1 MCPYPWQVQRE
12 DQTSVLA
19 CPPYGKACQSNS
31 GVHPFPGVFRFRILL
46 WCLPQEVALGCQPGR
61 VTSWPQGAAPRGT
74 GTSRAVHDPWPCLQH
89 SERALTCS
97 KRRGCP
103 AHCPPLAGPVGKEPG
118 AEAWYVSGGHH
129 QFSSHHR
136 KSLQWLSR
144 GCWHLWAQNL
154 PEHCLWQR
162 CWGLLDPRRGCG
174 SGTWYQFTSFLSALN
189 PFSGQLTYWYRVR
202 TSLSYD
208 PSLVRKQIRVQVTT
222 VLQICLHSMA
232 LIQ

>member
-1 MCPYPWQVQRE
+1 MCSYPWQVQRE

-19 CPPYGKACQSNS
+19 CSPYRKACQSNS
-31 GVHPFPGVFRFRILL
+31 GVHPFPGVFSFRILL

-97 KRRGCP
+97 KSRGWP
-103 AHCPPLAGPVGKEPG
+103 AHCPPPAGPVGKEPG

-154 PEHCLWQR
+154 PEPNNTAFDRDVGVSLIP
-162 CWGLLDPRRGCG
+162 GGAVGVAL
-174 SGTWYQFTSFLSALN
+174 GTN
-189 PFSGQLTYWYRVR
+189 
-202 TSLSYD
+202 SL
-208 PSLVRKQIRVQVTT
+208 PSLV
-222 VLQICLHSMA
+222 HSIPSLDNWPTGIESEHLFLMIH
-232 LIQ
+232 L